1 MTAAAALRKIVT
13 PEVRERMDRALCV
26 SIRAL
31 IPHRIN
37 RITVSE
43 WAEAHRILPSS
54 VTPIPG
60 PFRFDL
66 VPYMREIA
74 DCFSESSP
82 VQKVVV
88 MKGAQVA
95 FTTAVLENV
104 VGFIIAHAPGP
115 TMFVSADKGVAEAS
129 MELRLDAMI
138 ESTAWQSGSSPR
150 W

>member
-54 VTPIPG
+54 VTPMPG

-66 VPYMREIA
+66 VPQMREIA
-74 DCFSESSP
+74 DCFSEELARP
-82 VQKVVV
+82 EGRGDERRPGRLHDC
-88 MKGAQVA
+88 GARERRGLHHRACPGADDVRQCRQRRGR
-95 FTTAVLENV
+95 
-104 VGFIIAHAPGP
+104 GFDGAA
-115 TMFVSADKGVAEAS
+115 A
-129 MELRLDAMI
+129 
-138 ESTAWQSGSSPR
+138 
-150 W
+150 